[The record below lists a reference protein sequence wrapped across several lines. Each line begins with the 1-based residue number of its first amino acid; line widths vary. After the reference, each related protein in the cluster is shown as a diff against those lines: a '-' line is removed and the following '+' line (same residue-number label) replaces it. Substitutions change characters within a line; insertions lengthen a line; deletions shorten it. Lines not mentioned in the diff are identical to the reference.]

1 MNEKELV
8 KPSEITTASLKIGSN
23 RFQKDCK
30 ILTKI
35 IFGKKQF
42 IWEVTE
48 LSSPSKGGDD
58 DNKGLNKRRFELKFS
73 DIEKIEIS
81 TDTNTMTIGTL

>member
-1 MNEKELV
+1 M
-8 KPSEITTASLKIGSN
+8 SLKIGSN
-23 RFQKDCK
+23 KFQKDCK

-48 LSSPSKGGDD
+48 LGSPSKNDD

-73 DIEKIEIS
+73 DVEKIDIS
-81 TDTNTMTIGTL
+81 TENNTMTIGMRRNFIV